1 LTIDYNPVA
10 ETKALSQ
17 PFIVEPEW
25 TASTESHN
33 SWIYC
38 VSGRNKKLTV
48 AQFAMS
54 YVGVGGTGD
63 GRALRKCPVDIFSQG
78 ASCCAG
84 VRRPKA
90 EQYKPPGRWLLKWS
104 RRDQNLPRKTPIN
117 KGFAEGGF
125 LVRTE

>member
-17 PFIVEPEW
+17 PFVLEPEW

-54 YVGVGGTGD
+54 YVGVGG
-63 GRALRKCPVDIFSQG
+63 
-78 ASCCAG
+78 AG
-84 VRRPKA
+84 GTRTSLS
-90 EQYKPPGRWLLKWS
+90 KPL
-104 RRDQNLPRKTPIN
+104 IY
-117 KGFAEGGF
+117 GGF
-125 LVRTE
+125 TRQV